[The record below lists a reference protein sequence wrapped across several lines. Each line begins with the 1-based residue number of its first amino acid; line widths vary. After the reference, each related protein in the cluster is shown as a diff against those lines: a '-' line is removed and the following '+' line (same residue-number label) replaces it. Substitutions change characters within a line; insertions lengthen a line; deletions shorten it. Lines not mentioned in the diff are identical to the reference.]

1 VDPIGR
7 QANEMESIPGTKV
20 QMGEEKGMKYCE
32 CMMNKLESQYQNP
45 DSASAMLL
53 KNCLR

>member
-1 VDPIGR
+1 MDPIGS
-7 QANEMESIPGTKV
+7 QANEMECIAGAKV

-45 DSASAMLL
+45 GSASAMLL